1 MELANEFEGLIKSA
15 PGLLSA
21 NETTSEVREFV
32 DGRQYAL
39 ALEAFC
45 APLLS
50 KNKKIA
56 PELYNRIHGLEQH
69 LDGVDPHIIQSVRA
83 IVRR

>member
-1 MELANEFEGLIKSA
+1 MELANEFEGLIRNA

-21 NETTSEVREFV
+21 NETSEVREFV
-32 DGRQYAL
+32 EGRQYAL

-50 KNKKIA
+50 KNK
-56 PELYNRIHGLEQH
+56 
-69 LDGVDPHIIQSVRA
+69 HITP
-83 IVRR
+83 

>member
-1 MELANEFEGLIKSA
+1 MELANEFEGLIRSA

-21 NETTSEVREFV
+21 NEASEVREFV

-45 APLLS
+45 APLVS
-50 KNKKIA
+50 KNKRIP
-56 PELYNRIHGLEQH
+56 PELYVRIHGLCQQV
-69 LDGVDPHIIQSVRA
+69 DGVDPGIIAGVRA
-83 IVRR
+83 ITRR